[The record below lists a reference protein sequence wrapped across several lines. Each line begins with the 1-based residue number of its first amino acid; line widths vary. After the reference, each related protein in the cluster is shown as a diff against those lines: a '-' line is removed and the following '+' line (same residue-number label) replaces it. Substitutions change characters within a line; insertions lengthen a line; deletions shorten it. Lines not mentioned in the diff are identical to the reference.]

1 MAADKIAD
9 LKRID
14 ETGVVKIVLIY
25 KFAAH
30 GSFFLSESYVDG
42 LPSKP

>member
-1 MAADKIAD
+1 
-9 LKRID
+9 
-14 ETGVVKIVLIY
+14 VVKIVLIY